1 MIRGSKRSEL
11 RYFGVCF
18 WTDPSDI
25 SPFDMSANR
34 QGICFAVS
42 MHTLQKQNAELTDV
56 LLTSSDSPKL
66 LKLCL
71 KNIQF

>member
-1 MIRGSKRSEL
+1 
-11 RYFGVCF
+11 
-18 WTDPSDI
+18 
-25 SPFDMSANR
+25 MSANR